1 MKKSNSSSRVVIR
14 RMSRS
19 AWQRVTTIGI
29 DVGDRFS
36 RWCALDDDGEVVFEE
51 RVATRRAA
59 FSLLFTGIGRKRF
72 AIETGTHSRWISHML
87 ESLGHEVLV
96 ANSRKLQLISRS
108 RQKDDRNDARNLARL
123 ARFDPKL
130 LHPIQH
136 RSHAAQ
142 VHLELLRARDVL
154 VTTRTRLVNHLRGS
168 AKPFGVRLPRCSP
181 SAMVKKAPAAIP
193 PEVMDAM
200 KPLLEMIKAL
210 SAQIRDYD
218 RRIESIAD
226 NEYVTSRPLRQVSG
240 IGSLTALAYM
250 LTIDDPRRFRR
261 SRSVGAWL
269 GLTPSRHESGESQPQ
284 MRISK
289 EGDGYVRRL
298 LVGSAQYILGPFGTD
313 CDLRRHGL
321 AIAARGGKNAKRRAV
336 VAVARKLAV
345 LLHRLWVTQADY
357 VPLKE
362 PQLHG
367 HAA

>member
-1 MKKSNSSSRVVIR
+1 MKKSTSSAKVMVR
-14 RMSRS
+14 RMTRS
-19 AWQRVTTIGI
+19 AWQRVTTVGI

-36 RWCALDDDGEVVFEE
+36 RWCALDDDGEIVFEDK
-51 RVATRRAA
+51 VATRRAA
-59 FSLLFTGIGRKRF
+59 FALLFDGIDRKRF
-72 AIETGTHSRWISHML
+72 AIETGTHSRWISHLL
-87 ESLGHEVLV
+87 ESVGHEVLV
-96 ANSRKLQLISRS
+96 ANSRKLQLISKS
-108 RQKDDRNDARNLARL
+108 RQKDDRTDARNLARL
-123 ARFDPKL
+123 ARFDPEL

-136 RSHAAQ
+136 RTHGAQ

-154 VTTRTRLVNHLRGS
+154 VTVRTRLVNHLRGA

-181 SAMVKKAPAAIP
+181 SAMVKKAPPAIP
-193 PEVMDAM
+193 PELAVAM
-200 KPLLEMIKAL
+200 NPLLETIKTV

-218 RRIESIAD
+218 RRIEQLAD
-226 NEYVTSRPLRQVSG
+226 DDYAASRPLRQVSG
-240 IGSLTALAYM
+240 VGALTAMAFM
-250 LTIDDPRRFRR
+250 LTVDDAHRFRR

-269 GLTPSRHESGESQPQ
+269 GLTPSRHESGDSQPQ
-284 MRISK
+284 MRITK
-289 EGDGYVRRL
+289 EGDRYVRRL

-362 PQLHG
+362 TQQSN
-367 HAA
+367 AA